1 MTAID
6 APIPPDRLLRR
17 AGVLFPQYRQEYIP
31 EEDGMFSYDAIVFEC
46 IGHINTVIGDEIGM
60 FNRFP
65 FYEKV
70 YNIGIR

>member
-17 AGVLFPQYRQEYIP
+17 AGVLFPQYRQEYVP
-31 EEDGMFSYDAIVFEC
+31 DEDGFFSYDAVVFEC
-46 IGHINTVIGDEIGM
+46 IGHINPVICDEIGM

-65 FYEKV
+65 FYEEV